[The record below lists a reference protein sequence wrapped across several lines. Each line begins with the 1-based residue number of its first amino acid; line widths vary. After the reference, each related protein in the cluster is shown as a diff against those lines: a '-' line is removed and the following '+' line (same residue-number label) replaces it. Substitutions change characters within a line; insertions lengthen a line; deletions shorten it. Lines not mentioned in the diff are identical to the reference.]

1 LQKYENNQ
9 FCHSERSEESH
20 TINGL
25 QTIHSVQ
32 GNTSRTFARAS
43 L

>member
-9 FCHSERSEESH
+9 FCQSEQSEESH

-25 QTIHSVQ
+25 QTIHGENCV
-32 GNTSRTFARAS
+32 
-43 L
+43 